1 MDPSLIQSFAA
12 QLIRGL
18 DAHTQLEPFTQTH
31 PDFSLADAYR
41 VQREYVAMR
50 RARGE
55 RVIGKKLAAT
65 GKTLQQAF
73 QIQEPLFAFLFDAF
87 VMPENQPLAFANFFD
102 PRLEPE
108 LAFVM
113 KDRLAGPGVTVD
125 DVLRATEGVRPAFE
139 IPDGVFT
146 SRQIPV
152 ANLVAANVFGR
163 GIVLGEKMTTAQNLD
178 LFSTGVVV
186 EKNGAIIATS
196 ATAAVMA
203 SPARAVAW
211 LANALAAHAAAIEA
225 GDIILTGSTTPM
237 LEIQPGDAFVAT
249 FGSGIGSVRAKFV

>member
-1 MDPSLIQSFAA
+1 MDQSLIQSFAT
-12 QLIRGL
+12 QLIHGL
-18 DAHTQLEPFTQTH
+18 DARTRLEPFTKTH

-55 RVIGKKLAAT
+55 RVIGKKLGAT
-65 GKTLQQAF
+65 GKAIQQAL
-73 QIQEPLFAFLFDAF
+73 QIQEPVFAFLFDAF
-87 VMPENQPLAFANFFD
+87 VFPENEPLTFANFFQ

-139 IPDGVFT
+139 IPDCALT
-146 SRQIPV
+146 SWQIPI
-152 ANLVAANVFGR
+152 ADLVAANGFGR
-163 GIVLGEKMTTAQNLD
+163 GIVLGAKITAAQNLD
-178 LFSTGVVV
+178 LFSTGVVI
-186 EKNGAIIATS
+186 EKNGEIIATS
-196 ATAAVMA
+196 ATGTVMRN
-203 SPARAVAW
+203 PARAVAW
-211 LANALAAHAAAIEA
+211 LANALAAHASAIEP

-237 LEIQPGDAFVAT
+237 LEIQAGDAFTAT
-249 FGSGIGSVRAKFV
+249 FGSGIESVCAKFV